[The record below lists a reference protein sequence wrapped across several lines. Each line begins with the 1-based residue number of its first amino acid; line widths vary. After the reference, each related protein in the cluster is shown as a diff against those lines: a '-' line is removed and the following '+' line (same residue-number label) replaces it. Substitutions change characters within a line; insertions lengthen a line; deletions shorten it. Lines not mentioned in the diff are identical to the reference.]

1 MSGLHAM
8 RASATADSWLLAP
21 CGLVAG
27 RRDLI
32 LMMGTVPAGEIH
44 QIKRNANASRR
55 LL

>member
-27 RRDLI
+27 RRDL
-32 LMMGTVPAGEIH
+32 MMGTVPAGEIH